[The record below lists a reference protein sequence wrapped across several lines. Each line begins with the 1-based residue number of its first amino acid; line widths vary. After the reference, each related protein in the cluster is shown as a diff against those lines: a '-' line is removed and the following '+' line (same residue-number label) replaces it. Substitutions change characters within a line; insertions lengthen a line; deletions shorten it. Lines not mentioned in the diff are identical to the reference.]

1 MKKVMIGLLLCSL
14 VITILSGCRVN
25 ISIGTNDTLT
35 SETYPDAEKY
45 QIGSFTYNAA
55 GIKAVGVPVKWR
67 SQNRIIQSF
76 TSRKA
81 AANCRRIPPC
91 TTFWMTVC

>member
-35 SETYPDAEKY
+35 SETYPDAEKISNQFFY
-45 QIGSFTYNAA
+45 L
-55 GIKAVGVPVKWR
+55 
-67 SQNRIIQSF
+67 
-76 TSRKA
+76 
-81 AANCRRIPPC
+81 
-91 TTFWMTVC
+91 

>member
-45 QIGSFTYNAA
+45 QIGSFTYSSGSLRFRQQLQARRFAPANQSHCIFHHNRKS
-55 GIKAVGVPVKWR
+55 G
-67 SQNRIIQSF
+67 SQSLLQSL
-76 TSRKA
+76 
-81 AANCRRIPPC
+81 
-91 TTFWMTVC
+91 